1 MDLWRIGI
9 VGNSNW
15 KQYFDQKAETHG
27 ASVKSSD
34 YFDDTSFFVQRDNI
48 LNWLGELKDKQILDA
63 GCGVGA
69 FSEPWV
75 RDNTVYGVDF
85 SEKSL
90 EFAADRGLK
99 TLNGDLGALPFESGT
114 FDVVVCIGV
123 IQLIEDYE
131 PIINELARVTRPGGT
146 LLIQTLHKGSLQRKI
161 LGLFERSKKFDRMYE
176 MDDLARVF
184 VRAGFTSVEFLKQY
198 HPFQV
203 VTKSNMT
210 GTLADSF
217 CTSFAIRGS
226 KKSG

>member
-1 MDLWRIGI
+1 M
-9 VGNSNW
+9 GNSNW

-75 RDNTVYGVDF
+75 RDNTVSGVDF

-146 LLIQTLHKGSLQRKI
+146 LLIQTLHKGSLQRKM

-198 HPFQV
+198 HPFQI
-203 VTKSNMT
+203 VTKSNAT
-210 GTLADSF
+210 STLTDSF